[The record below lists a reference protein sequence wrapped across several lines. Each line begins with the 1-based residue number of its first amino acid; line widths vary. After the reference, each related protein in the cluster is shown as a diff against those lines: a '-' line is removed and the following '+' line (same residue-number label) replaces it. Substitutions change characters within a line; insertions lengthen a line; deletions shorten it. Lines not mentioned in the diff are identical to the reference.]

1 MPDGKSND
9 DASIAALRDDLDR
22 LREDV
27 ATLTHHLG
35 SAGESAYDDVRRRAR
50 EASRSAGDAA
60 RERYQQGRS
69 GLESE
74 IAERPLTIIGV
85 AFAAGLLLGRGLG
98 R

>member
-1 MPDGKSND
+1 MADAKSRD
-9 DASIAALRDDLDR
+9 DVTMEALRADLDR

-50 EASRSAGDAA
+50 DASRQAGEAA
-60 RERYQQGRS
+60 RERWNEGRS
-69 GLESE
+69 SLETE
-74 IAERPLTIIGV
+74 IAERPLTVIGI
-85 AFAAGLLLGRGLG
+85 AFAAGLLLGRGLS